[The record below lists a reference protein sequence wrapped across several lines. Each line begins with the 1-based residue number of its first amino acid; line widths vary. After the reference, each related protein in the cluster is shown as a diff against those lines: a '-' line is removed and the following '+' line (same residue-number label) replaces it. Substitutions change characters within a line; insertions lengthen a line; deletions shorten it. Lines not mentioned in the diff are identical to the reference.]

1 MLATDV
7 AEVAAEAGAVDGRGG
22 KRGVW
27 GDEYTMLIWATL
39 MASIMV
45 MPSPTLSTTNSNPL
59 SMYNKMSG
67 RNHSNATMV
76 APREPLVYRC
86 PICMLAFLKSDNSGE
101 SAVLQFFKY

>member
-1 MLATDV
+1 
-7 AEVAAEAGAVDGRGG
+7 
-22 KRGVW
+22 
-27 GDEYTMLIWATL
+27 

-76 APREPLVYRC
+76 AGLVYRC